1 MSKIVRECSLPLTTA
16 RRVDLVVTE
25 LAAIRPTEAGLVLA
39 ERAPGVSVEQILA
52 ATEAALI
59 LPAEIPEMALN

>member
-1 MSKIVRECSLPLTTA
+1 M
-16 RRVDLVVTE
+16 VTE